1 MKKQVKK
8 TAKRQGVSLA
18 VTNKKK
24 KAAPKKRSKKELSPE
39 EAYAKT
45 FKKENPIG
53 GVYFEH
59 FIGPVRLVKIT
70 PLSEVA
76 VNATFKL
83 VAADPT
89 DGSVT
94 EQEKT
99 FTKSR
104 KLQTFDV
111 KKFLKETNAL
121 YKKVYLS

>member
-1 MKKQVKK
+1 MAKK
-8 TAKRQGVSLA
+8 TAKRQGVALA
-18 VTNKKK
+18 VTDKKK
-24 KAAPKKRSKKELSPE
+24 KIAPKKRVKKELSPE

-53 GVYFEH
+53 GIYFEH
-59 FIGPVRLVKIT
+59 YVGPVRLVKVT
-70 PLSEVA
+70 PLNETS

-83 VAADPT
+83 VSADPT

-104 KLQTFDV
+104 KLQTFDI
-111 KKFLKETNAL
+111 KKFLKETTAL